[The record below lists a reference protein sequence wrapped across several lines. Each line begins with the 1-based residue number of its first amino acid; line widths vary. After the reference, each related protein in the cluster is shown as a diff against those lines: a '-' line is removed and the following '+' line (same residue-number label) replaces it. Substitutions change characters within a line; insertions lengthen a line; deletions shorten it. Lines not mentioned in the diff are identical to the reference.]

1 MELMTAANTDD
12 SIKKMEDG
20 PEGCEETEN
29 RVFTFDHTKEDS
41 PSRIPTRE
49 EIINTFFGLCAEH
62 HANWQYITLFYH
74 ELFYRVFGVPLYYR
88 ERSVKYKDG
97 KIELTDGDVYSDVF
111 HMDIEAFQKFY
122 DKSIACILND
132 YAGNYMFFFEETII
146 CAKIVDGGKYMVVN
160 GILSNLEPYRI
171 LEILEGT
178 KKYNIKIDKSKFY
191 IAIATKNGIYTKQHE
206 LKKMEIDVN
215 KCYNDDIPYERVK
228 EILSKDGKS
237 LILFYGEPGTG
248 KTTLIK
254 KLINEVERKFIFMD
268 ASVVTNISDN
278 DFIDFLS
285 DNAGSVIVLEDCE
298 KMLVSREQSNNQT
311 IGTVL
316 NLTDGIIG
324 ESFEVKFIC
333 TFNSDLKFVDDA
345 ILRKGRLSLKYEFK
359 KLPVEKVR
367 AIYPDATGEMTLA
380 DAYNATEEN
389 DFSKVERGKIGF

>member
-1 MELMTAANTDD
+1 
-12 SIKKMEDG
+12 
-20 PEGCEETEN
+20 
-29 RVFTFDHTKEDS
+29 
-41 PSRIPTRE
+41 
-49 EIINTFFGLCAEH
+49 
-62 HANWQYITLFYH
+62 
-74 ELFYRVFGVPLYYR
+74 
-88 ERSVKYKDG
+88 
-97 KIELTDGDVYSDVF
+97 
-111 HMDIEAFQKFY
+111 
-122 DKSIACILND
+122 
-132 YAGNYMFFFEETII
+132 
-146 CAKIVDGGKYMVVN
+146 MVVN

-380 DAYNATEEN
+380 DAYDATEEN
-389 DFSKVERGKIGF
+389 DFSKVERGEIGF